1 MLITVLCINFVFL
14 KYIHFLDIFV
24 PQCILN
30 PQVLKLYVFYIVLTC
45 VWWGGGWLF
54 VANQEIRVCSF
65 LHLACLLQ
73 NTKAAKGFEC
83 IS

>member
-1 MLITVLCINFVFL
+1 MLITVLCNYFVFL

-54 VANQEIRVCSF
+54 VANQVHSDLLYCLDTHLEHPLTCYEI
-65 LHLACLLQ
+65 
-73 NTKAAKGFEC
+73 T
-83 IS
+83 